1 MQLKSSKYSLL
12 NGEFHP
18 AATASLGIKDLA
30 IQRGYGIFDFFKSI
44 DGKFLFIEDHLD
56 RLYFSAAQM
65 HLPLKHSREEL
76 KALLQSLMEK
86 NELPDSGM
94 RITLT
99 GGYAEDGYTLAQ
111 PNIII
116 TQQAFMNPE
125 FDPQG
130 LRLITHPHQRQLAE
144 VKTIDYLMAI
154 RLQPMIK
161 QQGADDVLYHDQG
174 MSRECPR
181 SNFFMVNH
189 QNEVM
194 TSATGVLK
202 GVIRK
207 HVLNFKID
215 GLTLVERDFSLNELR
230 QCKEA
235 FVTSSTKN
243 VMPVSSID
251 GQKIG
256 TGQAGEV
263 TRALAATFTTL
274 ITQLND

>member
-1 MQLKSSKYSLL
+1 MQSKSSKYSVL
-12 NGEFHP
+12 NGEFLP

-56 RLYFSAAQM
+56 RLYFSASQM
-65 HLPLKHSREEL
+65 HLPLGYSRDEL

-111 PNIII
+111 PNIMI
-116 TQQAFMNPE
+116 TQQAFKNPD
-125 FDPQG
+125 FNNQG
-130 LRLITHPHQRQLAE
+130 LQLITHPHQRQLAE

-154 RLQPMIK
+154 RLQPLIK

-174 MSRECPR
+174 MIRECPR
-181 SNFFMVNH
+181 SNFFMINH
-189 QNEVM
+189 QNEVI

-207 HVLNFKID
+207 QMLKLKID
-215 GLTLVERDFSLNELR
+215 GLTIIERDFSLKDL
-230 QCKEA
+230 QQAKEA

-243 VMPVSSID
+243 VMPVSGID
-251 GQKIG
+251 GINIG
-256 TGQAGEV
+256 NGQAGEV
-263 TRALAATFTTL
+263 TRSLALAFRAL
-274 ITQLND
+274 IS